1 MKKLNRKQLIKIF
14 IVIGCIAAIYA
25 NPYSCSKRITNA
37 VDRGELAG
45 FEKTVQRNIW
55 GVNFPYHMTNFHL
68 LYEGTNYCPLHYAC
82 KAGNVHMVKILLRNG
97 ADPNV
102 IGRTVNRTPLIS
114 ALKSGREDRFK
125 IAHLLMDYGA
135 DITYKDEHG
144 DPPLLSSLIT
154 PRGDSEQTKTE
165 GFRLFKRMLEAY
177 GIEEAK
183 KEPILQEAA
192 TFNNRLAVDY
202 ILDNNIQDINYISAE
217 GRTPLMGTA
226 FTGKADMCRYL
237 LEKGADKS
245 IRDNEGK
252 TAYDYAVHYDFKDV
266 AELCRE

>member
-1 MKKLNRKQLIKIF
+1 MQ
-14 IVIGCIAAIYA
+14 
-25 NPYSCSKRITNA
+25 
-37 VDRGELAG
+37 
-45 FEKTVQRNIW
+45 
-55 GVNFPYHMTNFHL
+55 
-68 LYEGTNYCPLHYAC
+68 
-82 KAGNVHMVKILLRNG
+82 MVKILLRNG
-97 ADPNV
+97 ADPNALD
-102 IGRTVNRTPLIS
+102 RTVYSTPLIF

-135 DITYKDEHG
+135 DITYEDERG
-144 DPPLLSSLIT
+144 DTPLLSSLIT

-165 GFRLFKRMLEAY
+165 GFKLFERMLEAY

-202 ILDNNIQDINYISAE
+202 ILDNGIQDINYISDE
-217 GRTPLMGTA
+217 GETPLMGTA
-226 FTGKADMCRYL
+226 FTGKAEMCRYL
-237 LEKGADKS
+237 LEKGVDKS